1 MNTFKNLE
9 LIDKERIN
17 RLVRDSFY
25 YSAYSSSELV
35 FENMFVWNFNRQIE
49 ILWLDEDL
57 ALVRSFEKDN
67 RWIFFPPICR
77 TPDKFKQ
84 GLTHIKNNYPS
95 ALVGGLSKDM
105 LAIASIE
112 GALYLYD
119 DYYSE
124 YIYDPVELAEMKG
137 GKFSRKRNL
146 IAQFKKKYSYA
157 FAPYT
162 DEYLQ
167 AVKDFLYRYE
177 QEGGAGEDFDA
188 ILYALN
194 NREKIDLFC
203 DLLLVEGL
211 VVGLSIGTISVFN
224 HAVILFEKN
233 DFNYVGSGAVLVQ
246 LTSDARYRN
255 CRVLTRQEDLGLP
268 QLRKAKLAFNPI
280 EKERKYSCFFD
291 NATIQLY
298 HLYLASF
305 EDSRDY
311 VDFFFLHYYHPE
323 RAFGV
328 QRDGTI
334 VSALHII
341 MKQMIYNNKIIDM
354 PFIVAASTDQKYR
367 RQGLMREV
375 MAKTFQALIAEGQT
389 IVSLYPVNPDFYR
402 DYGFVQYT
410 FTRDINSYAKS
421 FECGLEQTSDAALLA
436 RMYDKCISE
445 YEGYVV
451 RDEQYYTRYMNSLW
465 QDGYVFELIKKA
477 GEVVGYLVRKDED
490 ISEIL
495 LCGEEKPMHK
505 DLDTTDTFMPHP
517 DGDIPSNMIR
527 VLNVEKLLLSMSF
540 DRDTSFDLRLKITD
554 IFVNTN
560 NLVLDLSVQSGRL
573 VLSRCDNYDFE
584 VSIEAL
590 TEALF
595 LGRGDDRL
603 AFLFPHKKMVCF
615 DKF

>member
-233 DFNYVGSGAVLVQ
+233 DYNYVGSGAVLVQ
-246 LTSDARYRN
+246 LTSDAHYRN

-436 RMYDKCISE
+436 SMYDKCISE

-595 LGRGDDRL
+595 LGRGDQCL
-603 AFLFPHKKMVCF
+603 AFLFPRKKMVCF

>member
-146 IAQFKKKYSYA
+146 IAQFKEKYSYA

-211 VVGLSIGTISVFN
+211 VVGLSIGTIIVFN

-291 NATIQLY
+291 SDTIQLY

-311 VDFFFLHYYHPE
+311 VDFFFLHYYHP
-323 RAFGV
+323 
-328 QRDGTI
+328 
-334 VSALHII
+334 
-341 MKQMIYNNKIIDM
+341 
-354 PFIVAASTDQKYR
+354 
-367 RQGLMREV
+367 
-375 MAKTFQALIAEGQT
+375 
-389 IVSLYPVNPDFYR
+389 
-402 DYGFVQYT
+402 
-410 FTRDINSYAKS
+410 
-421 FECGLEQTSDAALLA
+421 
-436 RMYDKCISE
+436 
-445 YEGYVV
+445 
-451 RDEQYYTRYMNSLW
+451 
-465 QDGYVFELIKKA
+465 
-477 GEVVGYLVRKDED
+477 
-490 ISEIL
+490 
-495 LCGEEKPMHK
+495 
-505 DLDTTDTFMPHP
+505 
-517 DGDIPSNMIR
+517 
-527 VLNVEKLLLSMSF
+527 
-540 DRDTSFDLRLKITD
+540 
-554 IFVNTN
+554 
-560 NLVLDLSVQSGRL
+560 
-573 VLSRCDNYDFE
+573 
-584 VSIEAL
+584 
-590 TEALF
+590 
-595 LGRGDDRL
+595 
-603 AFLFPHKKMVCF
+603 
-615 DKF
+615 

>member
-1 MNTFKNLE
+1 
-9 LIDKERIN
+9 
-17 RLVRDSFY
+17 
-25 YSAYSSSELV
+25 
-35 FENMFVWNFNRQIE
+35 
-49 ILWLDEDL
+49 
-57 ALVRSFEKDN
+57 
-67 RWIFFPPICR
+67 
-77 TPDKFKQ
+77 
-84 GLTHIKNNYPS
+84 
-95 ALVGGLSKDM
+95 
-105 LAIASIE
+105 
-112 GALYLYD
+112 
-119 DYYSE
+119 
-124 YIYDPVELAEMKG
+124 
-137 GKFSRKRNL
+137 
-146 IAQFKKKYSYA
+146 
-157 FAPYT
+157 
-162 DEYLQ
+162 
-167 AVKDFLYRYE
+167 
-177 QEGGAGEDFDA
+177 
-188 ILYALN
+188 
-194 NREKIDLFC
+194 
-203 DLLLVEGL
+203 
-211 VVGLSIGTISVFN
+211 
-224 HAVILFEKN
+224 
-233 DFNYVGSGAVLVQ
+233 
-246 LTSDARYRN
+246 
-255 CRVLTRQEDLGLP
+255 
-268 QLRKAKLAFNPI
+268 
-280 EKERKYSCFFD
+280 
-291 NATIQLY
+291 LY

-436 RMYDKCISE
+436 SMYDKCISE

-595 LGRGDDRL
+595 TGRGDDRL